1 MSRLLLGVVLLGNL
15 SVCVKA
21 QVTLAPPA
29 QVKFNSTDYRNIL
42 HWTPAPSSSSLQ
54 YDVQWKIYGEAD
66 WLDVDGCQGVQKL
79 HCDLSAVTSEP
90 REWYYGRVRASS
102 VASSS
107 KSGWTLSPRFSPR
120 WDTKISPPALKL
132 NLTEQS
138 IVVRVKSPRT
148 LVRKLHSNL
157 HYTIYV
163 TNTNGKEEVFQINC
177 CSNKL
182 TLKNLD
188 HNSKYCLQAQT
199 VIPLQAKSSAR
210 SSE

>member
-1 MSRLLLGVVLLGNL
+1 ML
-15 SVCVKA
+15 SSVP
-21 QVTLAPPA
+21 VTLAPPA

-79 HCDLSAVTSEP
+79 HCDLSTVTSEP
-90 REWYYGRVRASS
+90 REWYYARVRASS

-107 KSGWTLSPRFSPR
+107 KSAWTLSPRFSPR
-120 WDTKISPPALKL
+120 WDTKISPPVLKL
-132 NLTEQS
+132 NLTEHG
-138 IVVRVKSPRT
+138 IVVRVKPPRA

-157 HYTIYV
+157 HYKIYV
-163 TNTNGKEEVFQINC
+163 TNTSGKEEVFQMNC

-182 TLKNLD
+182 TLKHLD
-188 HNSKYCLQAQT
+188 HNSEYCLQAQT
-199 VIPLQAKSSAR
+199 VVPLQAKSSVR
-210 SSE
+210 SSEKCVTTL